1 MTRLNFRSGAAL
13 VLVGLL
19 GLASSCGTSA
29 SVQKPPPVVKRVVAK
44 PPVESATPPPPPLPA
59 ALRPPSPATVAATSK
74 LPTVAQL
81 KGAWA
86 RVYLLSNPGPFQYV
100 AYEVTSRGGA
110 GVVSHLRG
118 MMGRRDAIIRTEL
131 ISRDRL
137 ATLMG
142 ALRDLGAADLPEP
155 PPLPGAEASKKAR
168 EARKGTLPEVNE
180 SGLRP
185 RADIPHQSEVPIY
198 ELSYRLGDKEKTV
211 MIASPTLH
219 PDPRFGRFITEVR
232 RFVIASVGDI
242 GYHGPTGPPSRRGFL
257 FIDSVPGASV
267 TVDGVA
273 LPDPTPVFAYAVS
286 AGKHVVVLENKEHG
300 LKQTYKVTVK
310 PGMTTSV
317 EVDLR

>member
-198 ELSYRLGDKEKTV
+198 
-211 MIASPTLH
+211 
-219 PDPRFGRFITEVR
+219 
-232 RFVIASVGDI
+232 
-242 GYHGPTGPPSRRGFL
+242 
-257 FIDSVPGASV
+257 
-267 TVDGVA
+267 
-273 LPDPTPVFAYAVS
+273 
-286 AGKHVVVLENKEHG
+286 
-300 LKQTYKVTVK
+300 
-310 PGMTTSV
+310 
-317 EVDLR
+317 